1 MLLKFGKAD
10 TNNNAPA
17 AALVE
22 HCSAMDK
29 QSPHLLLRAPTPQQ
43 QQLTFCE
50 ANPREIK
57 RWVAGLPKANLGE
70 TSRLLYQALVELNQL
85 ACTADT
91 RLQLLELLR
100 PEVYYV
106 CKHLER
112 HFLNQAVV
120 LDERPRKVANL
131 CQALQNHLAI
141 GYKLIVVQEVGS
153 TAREPL
159 QRLVTALQR
168 ASHSLCGSL
177 IRASQ
182 LYCPVPEGLWL
193 ELHQLYQIGCNQ
205 QLQRISVRDEQAQHA
220 TTPSLSLEQTYL
232 VALLIGCARCN
243 QMRQS
248 GIARLAEALEPWC
261 ALVKL
266 QPASLASSLFAIA
279 PLVDGPPRYKSLF
292 PAGDQSKLLGIDS
305 QPLADAIREYLLLPA
320 EHRKQSQLLV
330 PDGFSLD
337 VLQHLSAAWGDISER
352 TFQRNSGQGN
362 LNLSIGMSSVHY
374 YIAGQIPFSE
384 VLKKTA
390 QTVKFSA
397 HAVDSGPDIW
407 GGAFDAQRITHWE
420 PGMPMEEIVY
430 KAQDPSKPVS
440 EPAAEETVELY
451 PTYSL
456 SIVNHSP
463 GGYCLSWPKEVPGQ
477 LQAGEILG
485 LQDSPNQAW
494 SVAVVR
500 WIRQVRGGGTQMG
513 IELVAPFAQP
523 CGLQLMRKT
532 EQNSQFL
539 RALLLPA
546 IAAISRPATLI
557 TPRLPFQE
565 GNKVLINLNG
575 VEQRAVL
582 SRKQTSTGSFTQFE
596 YRRVELSSAPQ
607 GMPVTAS
614 GGQAKAGEEDFDSLW
629 KSL

>member
-1 MLLKFGKAD
+1 MLLKFGQAH
-10 TNNNAPA
+10 TNNSTPA
-17 AALVE
+17 AAVE
-22 HCSAMDK
+22 HCSYMDK
-29 QSPHLLLRAPTPQQ
+29 QSPHLLLRVPTPHQQ
-43 QQLTFCE
+43 SLTFCDPS
-50 ANPREIK
+50 PRELK

-70 TSRLLYQALVELNQL
+70 MARLLYQALVELNQL
-85 ACTADT
+85 SCSADT

-106 CKHLER
+106 CNHLER

-168 ASHSLCGSL
+168 ATHSLCGSL

-205 QLQRISVRDEQAQHA
+205 QLQHLNVRDEQSKQAVN
-220 TTPSLSLEQTYL
+220 PSLSLEQSYL
-232 VALLIGCARCN
+232 VALLLGCARCN

-261 ALVKL
+261 AMVQL
-266 QPASLASSLFAIA
+266 QPASLPSSLFAIA

-292 PAGDQSKLLGIDS
+292 PTGDLSKLLGIDS
-305 QPLADAIREYLLLPA
+305 QPLADAIKEYLLLPA
-320 EHRKQSQLLV
+320 ESRGQSRLQV
-330 PDGFSLD
+330 PESFSLD

-352 TFQRNSGQGN
+352 TFARNNGQGS
-362 LNLSIGMSSVHY
+362 LTLSIGMSAVHY
-374 YIAGQIPFSE
+374 FIAGQTSFNE

-390 QTVKFSA
+390 QTVKFA
-397 HAVDSGPDIW
+397 PQTADKALDIW

-420 PGMPMEEIVY
+420 PGLPMEEIVY
-430 KAQDPSKPVS
+430 QRQDAAKAEHDQP
-440 EPAAEETVELY
+440 EATAAELY
-451 PTYSL
+451 PTFTL

-532 EQNSQFL
+532 EQHSQFL

-575 VEQRAVL
+575 NEQRAVL

-596 YRRVELSSAPQ
+596 YRSVDPADSPQ
-607 GMPVTAS
+607 GKPVTAPAP
-614 GGQAKAGEEDFDSLW
+614 QAKPGEEDFDSLW

>member
-1 MLLKFGKAD
+1 MLR
-10 TNNNAPA
+10 
-17 AALVE
+17 V
-22 HCSAMDK
+22 
-29 QSPHLLLRAPTPQQ
+29 PTPQQ
-43 QQLTFCE
+43 QHLTFCE
-50 ANPREIK
+50 PSPRELK
-57 RWVAGLPKANLGE
+57 RWVAGLPKANIGE
-70 TSRLLYQALVELNQL
+70 TARLLYQALIELNQL
-85 ACTADT
+85 ACTADI

-141 GYKLIVVQEVGS
+141 GYKLIVVQEVGN
-153 TAREPL
+153 TARESL

-168 ASHSLCGSL
+168 AAHSLCCAL
-177 IRASQ
+177 IRTSQ

-205 QLQRISVRDEQAQHA
+205 QLQRINVHDEQARHTA
-220 TTPSLSLEQTYL
+220 ALKLNLEQTYL
-232 VALLIGCARCN
+232 TALLLGCARCN

-248 GIARLAEALEPWC
+248 GIARLAEALENWC
-261 ALVKL
+261 LLVKL
-266 QPASLASSLFAIA
+266 QPAKLPSSLFVIA

-292 PAGDQSKLLGIDS
+292 PAIDQSTLLGIDT

-320 EHRKQSQLLV
+320 EDRQQSRLQV
-330 PDGFSLD
+330 PEGFSQD
-337 VLQHLSAAWGDISER
+337 VLQHLSSAWGDIAER
-352 TFQRNSGQGN
+352 TFQRNNGQGS
-362 LNLSIGMSSVHY
+362 LTLSIGMSSVHY
-374 YIAGQIPFSE
+374 FIAGQKPFSQ
-384 VLKKTA
+384 VLKQTA
-390 QTVKFSA
+390 QEVKFK
-397 HAVDSGPDIW
+397 VQPIDSGPDVW
-407 GGAFDAQRITHWE
+407 GNAFDAQPINHWQ
-420 PGMPMEEIVY
+420 PGLLMEEIVY
-430 KAQDPSKPVS
+430 KAQDPV
-440 EPAAEETVELY
+440 PADDETAELY
-451 PTYSL
+451 PTYCL
-456 SIVNHSP
+456 PIVNHSP

-477 LQAGEILG
+477 LQAGEVIG
-485 LQDSPNQAW
+485 LQDSPKQAW

-523 CGLQLMRKT
+523 CGLKLMRKT
-532 EQNSQFL
+532 EQHSQFL

-575 VEQRAVL
+575 NEQRAVL
-582 SRKQTSTGSFTQFE
+582 SRKQSSTASFTRFE
-596 YRRVELSSAPQ
+596 YRSVEQVSSPQ
-607 GMPVTAS
+607 GKPVTAS
-614 GGQAKAGEEDFDSLW
+614 SSQVKAGEEDFDSLW

>member
-1 MLLKFGKAD
+1 
-10 TNNNAPA
+10 
-17 AALVE
+17 
-22 HCSAMDK
+22 MDK
-29 QSPHLLLRAPTPQQ
+29 QSPHLLLRVPTPRQQ
-43 QQLTFCE
+43 SLTFCE
-50 ANPREIK
+50 PSPREVK
-57 RWVAGLPKANLGE
+57 RWVAGLPKANIGE
-70 TSRLLYQALVELNQL
+70 TARLLYQALVELNQL
-85 ACTADT
+85 VCPTDT

-106 CKHLER
+106 CLHLER

-131 CQALQNHLAI
+131 CQALQNHLST
-141 GYKLIVVQEVGS
+141 GYKLIVAEEINS

-168 ASHSLCGSL
+168 ATQSLCGSL

-193 ELHQLYQIGCNQ
+193 ELHQLYQIGCTRDVQHIQVNDDSAVQ
-205 QLQRISVRDEQAQHA
+205 TPKISV
-220 TTPSLSLEQTYL
+220 SLEHAYL
-232 VALLIGCARCN
+232 IALLLGCARCN

-248 GIARLAEALEPWC
+248 GIARLAEALKHWC
-261 ALVKL
+261 AMVKL
-266 QPASLASSLFAIA
+266 QPASLPSSLFAIA

-292 PAGDQSKLLGIDS
+292 TAGEPNKLLGINT
-305 QPLADAIREYLLLPA
+305 QPLADAIREYLLLSV
-320 EHRKQSQLLV
+320 ENRKQAPLYV
-330 PDGFSLD
+330 PDDFSQD

-352 TFQRNSGQGN
+352 TFQRNSGQGS
-362 LNLSIGMSSVHY
+362 LTLSIGMSSVHY
-374 YIAGQIPFSE
+374 FIAEQRIFNE
-384 VLKKTA
+384 VLQKPKQA
-390 QTVKFSA
+390 VNFSA
-397 HAVDSGPDIW
+397 QAMETPPDIW

-420 PGMPMEEIVY
+420 PGLPMEEIVY
-430 KAQDPSKPVS
+430 QG
-440 EPAAEETVELY
+440 AASTQQEQKQAEKTAVELF
-451 PTYSL
+451 PTFTL
-456 SIVNHSP
+456 PIVNHSP

-477 LQAGEILG
+477 LQAGEIIA
-485 LQDSPNQAW
+485 LQDAPNQAW

-532 EQNSQFL
+532 EQSSQFL

-575 VEQRAVL
+575 SEQRAIL
-582 SRKQTSTGSFTQFE
+582 SRKQTSTGSFSQFE
-596 YRRVELSSAPQ
+596 YRKVEAASSSQ
-607 GMPVTAS
+607 GTPVTAPS
-614 GGQAKAGEEDFDSLW
+614 RQAKAGEEDFDSLW

>member
-1 MLLKFGKAD
+1 
-10 TNNNAPA
+10 
-17 AALVE
+17 
-22 HCSAMDK
+22 MDK
-29 QSPHLLLRAPTPQQ
+29 QSPHLLLRVPTPLQQ
-43 QQLTFCE
+43 HLTFCE
-50 ANPREIK
+50 PIPRQLK
-57 RWVAGLPKANLGE
+57 LWVAGLPKANLGE
-70 TSRLLYQALVELNQL
+70 TARLLYQALIELNQL
-85 ACTADT
+85 ACTAEI

-100 PEVYYV
+100 PEVYFV

-159 QRLVTALQR
+159 QHLLIALQR
-168 ASHSLCGSL
+168 AAHSLCGTL

-220 TTPSLSLEQTYL
+220 GAHGLSLEQTYL
-232 VALLIGCARCN
+232 MALLLGCARCN

-248 GIARLAEALEPWC
+248 GIARLAEALERWC
-261 ALVKL
+261 GLAKL
-266 QPASLASSLFAIA
+266 QPINLASSLFAIA

-292 PAGDQSKLLGIDS
+292 PATDQSTFLGIDS
-305 QPLADAIREYLLLPA
+305 QPLADAIRKYLLLPA
-320 EHRKQSQLLV
+320 EDRKQSVLDV
-330 PDGFSLD
+330 PEGFSLD
-337 VLQHLSAAWGDISER
+337 VLQHLSAAWGDIAER
-352 TFQRNSGQGN
+352 TFQRNNGQGS
-362 LNLSIGMSSVHY
+362 LTLSIGMSSVHY
-374 YIAGQIPFSE
+374 FIAGQIPFSQ
-384 VLKKTA
+384 VLKKAA
-390 QTVKFSA
+390 QAVKFSA
-397 HAVDSGPDIW
+397 QPIDSGPDVW

-420 PGMPMEEIVY
+420 PGLPMEEIVY
-430 KAQDPSKPVS
+430 RAQDPANADSAPS
-440 EPAAEETVELY
+440 LDATDERF
-451 PTYSL
+451 PTYCL
-456 SIVNHSP
+456 PIVNHSP

-477 LQAGEILG
+477 LQAGEIIG
-485 LQDSPNQAW
+485 LQDSPKQAW

-546 IAAISRPATLI
+546 ISAISRPATLI

-565 GNKVLINLNG
+565 GNKVLINING
-575 VEQRAVL
+575 NEQRAVL

-596 YRRVELSSAPQ
+596 YRSVEQVSTPQ
-607 GMPVTAS
+607 GKPVTAS
-614 GGQAKAGEEDFDSLW
+614 SNQAKAGEEDFDSLW

>member
-1 MLLKFGKAD
+1 
-10 TNNNAPA
+10 
-17 AALVE
+17 
-22 HCSAMDK
+22 MDK
-29 QSPHLLLRAPTPQQ
+29 QSPHLLLRVPIPQQ
-43 QQLTFCE
+43 QHLTFCE
-50 ANPREIK
+50 PIPREFK
-57 RWVAGLPKANLGE
+57 RWVADLPKANLGE
-70 TSRLLYQALVELNQL
+70 TARQLYQALIELNRL

-141 GYKLIVVQEVGS
+141 GYKLIVVHEIGS

-168 ASHSLCGSL
+168 ASHSLCGAL

-205 QLQRISVRDEQAQHA
+205 QLQRIRVRDEQAQHA
-220 TTPSLSLEQTYL
+220 VTPSLSLEQTYL
-232 VALLIGCARCN
+232 VALLLGCARCN

-261 ALVKL
+261 ALVEL
-266 QPASLASSLFAIA
+266 QPASLPSSLFAIA

-292 PAGDQSKLLGIDS
+292 PADDKGKLLGIDP
-305 QPLADAIREYLLLPA
+305 QPLADAIREYLLLPT
-320 EHRKQSQLLV
+320 ESRKQSQLQV

-352 TFQRNSGQGN
+352 TFQRNNGQGS
-362 LNLSIGMSSVHY
+362 LTLSIGMSSVHY
-374 YIAGQIPFSE
+374 FIAGQIPFSE

-397 HAVDSGPDIW
+397 QAMDNGPDIW
-407 GGAFDAQRITHWE
+407 GGAFDAQRITHWQ
-420 PGMPMEEIVY
+420 PGLPMEEIVY
-430 KAQDPSKPVS
+430 RAQDSTKTEHVLS
-440 EPAAEETVELY
+440 NDETVELY

-463 GGYCLSWPKEVPGQ
+463 GGYCLSWLKEVPGQ

-485 LQDSPNQAW
+485 LQASPNQAW

-532 EQNSQFL
+532 EQHSQFL

-565 GNKVLINLNG
+565 GSKVLINLNG
-575 VEQRAVL
+575 NEQRALL

-596 YRRVELSSAPQ
+596 YRSVELASTPQ
-607 GMPVTAS
+607 GKSVTAS
-614 GGQAKAGEEDFDSLW
+614 GRQAKAGEEDFDSLW